1 MEWLTKEWSIED
13 EEGEEEFIKKLFDTE
28 DVYCIDEDVSTFTI
42 HRIAGEFYT
51 VELIS
56 IGESSNKVNYKIYDQ
71 YVSRYYK
78 PLKIEKVDG
87 KIVTFDEV
95 DLFKTFS
102 VTLDDYDYDKRRKA
116 DLVDLSTNIH
126 CADVLFFR
134 FRSMGSRLK
143 KSGMYLIIQ
152 TISNKFCVRIHDHP
166 KKLELEDE
174 TIDRVIKR
182 FTIKR
187 TYSPPDVNGRE
198 LLNIEL
204 ACDGCKAYINA
215 THNSDN
221 N

>member
-1 MEWLTKEWSIED
+1 MEWLTKKWSIEH

-28 DVYCIDEDVSTFTI
+28 YVYCKDEDVSTFAI
-42 HRIAGEFYT
+42 QRIAKNLYT
-51 VELIS
+51 VNLIC
-56 IGESSNKVNYKIYDQ
+56 IEKSSNKVNYDQ
-71 YVSRYYK
+71 FVSRTYK
-78 PLKIEKVDG
+78 PSKIEKVDG

-95 DLFKTFS
+95 DLHKTVS
-102 VTLDDYDYDKRRKA
+102 LTCDPYDYDKKSKS
-116 DLVDLSTNIH
+116 DLVELSTTFS
-126 CADVLFFR
+126 CKDVLFFQ

-143 KSGMYLIIQ
+143 NSGMYIIIQ
-152 TISNKFCVRIHDHP
+152 TITNKFFVRIHDHP
-166 KKLELEDE
+166 KKLEVEDE

-187 TYSPPDVNGRE
+187 TYSPPDINGRE